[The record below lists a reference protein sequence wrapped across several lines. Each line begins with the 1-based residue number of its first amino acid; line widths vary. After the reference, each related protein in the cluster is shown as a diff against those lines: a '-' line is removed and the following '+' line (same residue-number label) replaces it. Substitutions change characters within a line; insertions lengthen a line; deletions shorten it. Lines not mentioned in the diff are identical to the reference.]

1 MKKIIEN
8 QLANNGSEGLAQLA
22 NERQN
27 DAREARTPL
36 RLVKMKFD
44 TNAKMVRTLT
54 AAVSKGIDKLIL
66 TPRVDVAGC
75 GYVWLGIRKGRI
87 ELDGKLL
94 LNRQIGEYLL
104 AYLQGDR
111 VARDHGLRL
120 RSGNLLP
127 ARLAGGDRDKTGETR
142 HNRRRGVHRDGR
154 DGLPDAKVPLPER
167 QGDYAFRRD
176 CRRNRVA
183 GLMMLNG
190 TGAGLTA
197 RPSVL

>member
-1 MKKIIEN
+1 
-8 QLANNGSEGLAQLA
+8 
-22 NERQN
+22 
-27 DAREARTPL
+27 
-36 RLVKMKFD
+36 MKFD

-104 AYLQGDR
+104 AYLQG
-111 VARDHGLRL
+111 
-120 RSGNLLP
+120 
-127 ARLAGGDRDKTGETR
+127 TE
-142 HNRRRGVHRDGR
+142 
-154 DGLPDAKVPLPER
+154 LPEITDFDSDR
-167 QGDYAFRRD
+167 EICCQSDWLEAIATKLEKLATTAEEEYTETEDYAFRRD

-190 TGAGLTA
+190 QGAGLTT
-197 RPSVL
+197 RPSVPINRL

>member
-1 MKKIIEN
+1 MRIC
-8 QLANNGSEGLAQLA
+8 LAGHPQRADRTG
-22 NERQN
+22 
-27 DAREARTPL
+27 RE
-36 RLVKMKFD
+36 
-44 TNAKMVRTLT
+44 T
-54 AAVSKGIDKLIL
+54 AAQPTDRGISVGL
-66 TPRVDVAGC
+66 PAR
-75 GYVWLGIRKGRI
+75 
-87 ELDGKLL
+87 
-94 LNRQIGEYLL
+94 
-104 AYLQGDR
+104 DR

-127 ARLAGGDRDKTGETR
+127 VRLAGGDRDKTGETR

-190 TGAGLTA
+190 QGAGLTT
-197 RPSVL
+197 RPSVPINRL

>member
-104 AYLQGDR
+104 AYLQG
-111 VARDHGLRL
+111 
-120 RSGNLLP
+120 
-127 ARLAGGDRDKTGETR
+127 TE
-142 HNRRRGVHRDGR
+142 
-154 DGLPDAKVPLPER
+154 LPEITDFDSDR
-167 QGDYAFRRD
+167 EICCQSDWLEAIATTAEEEYTETEETGYLTQKYHFP
-176 CRRNRVA
+176 
-183 GLMMLNG
+183 NG
-190 TGAGLTA
+190 KVIMPSEEIADVTA
-197 RPSVL
+197 LLA